1 MATKKTRK
9 LKLYGF
15 NNLTKTL
22 SFNMYD
28 VCYATSEEQQEQYIA
43 YIDEMYNAE
52 RLTETL
58 REVSD
63 IIGAHVLN
71 IAAQD
76 YDPQGASVT
85 MLIAEGHPGAA
96 KEDVVAHLDKS
107 HITVHTYPE
116 RHPQRGVCTFRA
128 DIDIS
133 TCGEIS
139 PLKALN
145 FLLKRF
151 APDIAIM
158 DYRVRGFTRDVNGK
172 KIYIDHRMQAIS
184 HYIEAALRN
193 RYNIVDVNMY
203 QENIFHCK
211 MMVKDFDL
219 DDYLFD
225 QTRADLSAGEA
236 QKIRRQL
243 RQEMTEI
250 YYGRNLPAIKGV

>member
-1 MATKKTRK
+1 
-9 LKLYGF
+9 
-15 NNLTKTL
+15 
-22 SFNMYD
+22 
-28 VCYATSEEQQEQYIA
+28 
-43 YIDEMYNAE
+43 
-52 RLTETL
+52 
-58 REVSD
+58 
-63 IIGAHVLN
+63 
-71 IAAQD
+71 
-76 YDPQGASVT
+76 
-85 MLIAEGHPGAA
+85 
-96 KEDVVAHLDKS
+96 
-107 HITVHTYPE
+107 
-116 RHPQRGVCTFRA
+116 
-128 DIDIS
+128 
-133 TCGEIS
+133 
-139 PLKALN
+139 
-145 FLLKRF
+145 
-151 APDIAIM
+151 M

-211 MMVKDFDL
+211 MMLKDFDL